1 MAEIIV
7 FPKVP
12 VAKVTQETKEA
23 LELQTKMRRTE
34 STLNLLLGSNTWDN
48 YVFLPDDLHM
58 LSLFGETMK
67 FDPKVSARLI
77 AKLAEFIARMSKTML
92 EMEEPFLNG

>member
-1 MAEIIV
+1 MAEVIV

-12 VAKVTQETKEA
+12 KAKITEETKNA
-23 LELQTKMRRTE
+23 LELQTKMKRTE
-34 STLNLLLGSNTWDN
+34 STLNLLLGSNHNWDM
-48 YVFLPDDLHM
+48 YTFTTDDLHM

-67 FDPKVSARLI
+67 FDPKVSSRLI

-92 EMEEPFLNG
+92 EMEEPY

>member
-1 MAEIIV
+1 MAEVIL

-12 VAKVTQETKEA
+12 KEKVTQETKNV
-23 LELQTKMRRTE
+23 LELQTKMKRAE
-34 STLNLLLGSNTWDN
+34 ATLNLLLGSNTWDQ
-48 YVFLPDDLHM
+48 YTFTTDYLHM

-67 FDPKVSARLI
+67 FDPKVSSRLI

-92 EMEEPFLNG
+92 EMEEPY

>member
-1 MAEIIV
+1 MAEVIV

-12 VAKVTQETKEA
+12 KAKVTEETKNA
-23 LELQTKMRRTE
+23 LELQTKMKRTE
-34 STLNLLLGSNTWDN
+34 STLHLLLGANAWDV
-48 YVFLPDDLHM
+48 YTFTTDDLHM

-67 FDPKVSARLI
+67 FDPKVSSRLI

-92 EMEEPFLNG
+92 EMEEPY

>member
-1 MAEIIV
+1 MAEVIL

-12 VAKVTQETKEA
+12 KAKVTKETKKA
-23 LELQTKMRRTE
+23 LEQQTKMKRTE
-34 STLNLLLGSNTWDN
+34 ATLNLLLGGNASDKYT
-48 YVFLPDDLHM
+48 FLPDDLHM

-77 AKLAEFIARMSKTML
+77 AKLSEFIARMSKTML
-92 EMEEPFLNG
+92 EMEEPY

>member
-1 MAEIIV
+1 MAEVII

-12 VAKVTQETKEA
+12 KAKVSKEA
-23 LELQTKMRRTE
+23 KEVLEQQVKMKRTE
-34 STLNLLLGSNTWDN
+34 ATLNLLLGSNTWDQ
-48 YVFLPDDLHM
+48 YTFTTDDLHM

-92 EMEEPFLNG
+92 EMEEPY

>member
-1 MAEIIV
+1 MAEVIV

-12 VAKVTQETKEA
+12 KAKITQETKKA
-23 LELQTKMRRTE
+23 LELQAKMKRSE
-34 STLNLLLGSNTWDN
+34 STLNLLLGGSGWDL
-48 YVFLPDDLHM
+48 YTFTTDDLHM

-92 EMEEPFLNG
+92 EMEEPF